1 MKTSKLLRAL
11 ESLSIISDKYKSI
24 NAGGCGVFALYLSE
38 ELEKRNVKH
47 EIVWIGETCN
57 NSKRVIRDVLNSNS
71 NFNLQIF
78 NENGVY
84 LSHVMIKVGKRYVDA
99 EGVFTGFN
107 NTYWAARNRF
117 VLAKITKKELS
128 MLVESPEG
136 WNPSFNR
143 GLMPKIKKQVKKI
156 IETAD

>member
-1 MKTSKLLRAL
+1 MKSSKLLSAL
-11 ESLSIISDKYKSI
+11 ESLSVIGDKYKRI

-47 EIVWIGETCN
+47 EIVWIGETWN
-57 NSKRVIRDVLNSNS
+57 NSKRVIRDVLKSNS
-71 NFNLQIF
+71 NLTLQVFND
-78 NENGVY
+78 NGVY

-107 NTYWAARNRF
+107 NTYWAARNRY
-117 VLAKITKKELS
+117 VLAKIKKKELS
-128 MLVESPEG
+128 MLVESPDG
-136 WNPSFNR
+136 WNPDFNR

-156 IETAD
+156 MEKAD